1 MGTVV
6 RSLTLSL
13 KLVQI
18 RALFVAFAVVVTLLS
33 LYISFRILNPT
44 PPRVVTFATGPDGGA
59 YAQLGEM
66 YKEILA
72 EHGVEVRLQ
81 PTDGS
86 LENLELLSKGGSD
99 IGFITMGEAD
109 EESAERLRSLGA
121 MFMEPLWVF
130 TRDSS
135 MQQGDFRELYLK
147 RTSIGPKNSQANNA
161 ARDLLTLFGSDPDEL
176 PLLELAPAEAADK
189 LLAGELDTVFLVEN
203 AISPI
208 IKRLI
213 SDPELVLVD
222 FVRADAHVALHPQL
236 TKLVVPAGV
245 GSLALN
251 LPARDSRVLAFTTIV
266 AVREDLHPITQSLFL
281 EAASQ
286 IHGDPDLFHTLAGEF
301 PKPTDQM
308 VLLSDSAR
316 AYYSDGRPFLL
327 RLLPYWMAV
336 LLMQLMAA
344 VIPLLGVV
352 YPMLRLMPSGF
363 HWVMRHQFHR
373 LYTELRRID
382 RSIATSDSKQLSAH
396 LDRLEELEDR
406 VTALRV
412 PVTYASMIYALKA
425 HISSVLNRVR
435 IAQDNLGTPG
445 RK

>member
-1 MGTVV
+1 M
-6 RSLTLSL
+6 
-13 KLVQI
+13 
-18 RALFVAFAVVVTLLS
+18 VTLLS
-33 LYISFRILNPT
+33 LYISFRILSPT
-44 PPRVVTFATGPDGGA
+44 PPRTVIFATGPDGGA
-59 YAQLGEM
+59 YLRLGEM
-66 YKEILA
+66 YREILA
-72 EHGVEVRLQ
+72 ENGIEVRLK

-86 LENLELLSKGGSD
+86 VENLQLLSEEASD
-99 IGFITMGEAD
+99 IGFITMGETNG
-109 EESAERLRSLGA
+109 EPAEKLRSLGA

-135 MQQGDFRELYLK
+135 LQIGDLRELNLK

-161 ARDLLTLFGSDPDEL
+161 ARDLLLLLGINPDEL
-176 PLLELAPAEAADK
+176 PLLELGSTEAADK

-208 IKRLI
+208 IKKLI
-213 SDPELVLVD
+213 SHPELWLVD

-251 LPARDSRVLAFTTIV
+251 LPAQDTRVLAFTTIL
-266 AVREDLHPITQSLFL
+266 AVRKDLHPITQSLFL

-301 PKPTDQM
+301 PKPTDQL

-316 AYYSDGRPFLL
+316 AYYSEGRPFLL
-327 RLLPYWMAV
+327 QLLPYWLAV

-344 VIPLLGVV
+344 VIPLLGIV
-352 YPMLRLMPSGF
+352 YPMLRLMPSAF
-363 HWVMRHQFHR
+363 HWMMRHQFHR
-373 LYTELRRID
+373 LYTELRQID
-382 RSIATSDSKQLSAH
+382 RSIATSDANQLSTH
-396 LDRLEELEDR
+396 LDRLEHLEDR

-412 PVTYASMIYALKA
+412 PVTYASMIYSLKA

-435 IAQDNLGTPG
+435 IAQDEQAATG
-445 RK
+445 RN